1 LELEFVP
8 LMAQGN
14 MDISQ
19 HQGTWQAFRR
29 FTVFG
34 TAAVALVLILMALT
48 LL

>member
-1 LELEFVP
+1 MP

-19 HQGTWQAFRR
+19 HQGTWQGFRR
-29 FTVFG
+29 LFIFG
-34 TAAVALVLILMALT
+34 TAAIALLLILMALT